1 MDINGLNSVR
11 SSSECSLLPRTL
23 PIESV
28 PTDKMVLLAN
38 YPLDLHDVIIFCRR
52 QFCDTMAEPS
62 RGWWDSNKRWQMFW
76 CIERI
81 WGQPRLKMTGSSLLR
96 RMKWR
101 RQRKKEGEKACL
113 RGETK
118 GRGGWRIG
126 FRHSRSPAGVL
137 GAQTPD
143 GSQNLLTM
151 PHWPIRLMKTGWSI

>member
-1 MDINGLNSVR
+1 MDINGLNSMC
-11 SSSECSLLPRTL
+11 SFSECSLLPRTL
-23 PIESV
+23 PIEST

-38 YPLDLHDVIIFCRR
+38 YLLDLHDVIIFCRR
-52 QFCDTMAEPS
+52 QICDTMAEPS

-113 RGETK
+113 RGRQKKERDDKLGFGTQDLPL
-118 GRGGWRIG
+118 GRL
-126 FRHSRSPAGVL
+126 VL
-137 GAQTPD
+137 KHQMD
-143 GSQNLLTM
+143 L
-151 PHWPIRLMKTGWSI
+151 KTS